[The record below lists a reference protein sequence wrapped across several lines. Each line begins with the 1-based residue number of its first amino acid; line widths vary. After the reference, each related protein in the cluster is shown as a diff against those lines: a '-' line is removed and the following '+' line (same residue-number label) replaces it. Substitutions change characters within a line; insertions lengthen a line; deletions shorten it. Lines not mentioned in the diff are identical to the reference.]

1 MRNMDWGRWYVAHT
15 KQHQEARAREQV
27 ARRGVESFFPRL
39 FLPHVRPRQ
48 RPLVPLF
55 PGYLFVHLTTPG
67 SYDAVRWAPGVSQ
80 VVSFA
85 GQPAPLDDEVILF
98 LQRRAGPAGILI
110 SPVAVSRRSRGGDRR
125 RALGRAGWHHRA
137 AARCARACH
146 LLLHLLQRQ
155 VRVDVPVHILA
166 CQP

>member
-1 MRNMDWGRWYVAHT
+1 V
-15 KQHQEARAREQV
+15 EA
-27 ARRGVESFFPRL
+27 FFPRL

-67 SYDAVRWAPGVSQ
+67 LYDAVRWAPGISQ
-80 VVSFA
+80 IVSFA

-98 LQRRAGPAGILI
+98 LQRRAGPDGILVARSPLVAGQGVEIIEGPLAGLAGII
-110 SPVAVSRRSRGGDRR
+110 AQPPDAH
-125 RALGRAGWHHRA
+125 GRV
-137 AARCARACH
+137 H
-146 LLLHLLQRQ
+146 LLLQLLQRQ

-166 CQP
+166 SQS